1 MARGLLLIA
10 TMKTHSIGSISKMG
24 AVIALFGLSTACGGA
39 TTYDAGGSAGQGG
52 AAGQGGSG
60 GGGPTTSDAGMECPP
75 PGDANPGAMLGL
87 SSDSPMNV
95 EGAVSRAF
103 ADRLEVMTS
112 TGTLTLSWVGPP
124 LDAAFAANEGIQV
137 VRTRVDP
144 SAPGGWS
151 VVRSARATAAVFN
164 GTMWNQLG
172 TTKGSTH
179 SLDVPFDYP
188 SLRYSLVS
196 CCSVAAALARNCSY
210 GSLEATYDG
219 MATQIDLG
227 MTGRVGPWSIT
238 NVVSNYHI
246 DGSGESAWGGQ
257 VSLLGPATARAADGG
272 I

>member
-124 LDAAFAANEGIQV
+124 LDAAFAANEGI
-137 VRTRVDP
+137 D
-144 SAPGGWS
+144 
-151 VVRSARATAAVFN
+151 
-164 GTMWNQLG
+164 
-172 TTKGSTH
+172 
-179 SLDVPFDYP
+179 
-188 SLRYSLVS
+188 
-196 CCSVAAALARNCSY
+196 ALARRSVRLPLASIFARVVLFCRGGPRSQLLLRLARGDVRRDGHPNRPGHDRSRR
-210 GSLEATYDG
+210 SLVDHQRGVE
-219 MATQIDLG
+219 LSHRWERRV
-227 MTGRVGPWSIT
+227 RVGGASFPSRARHRAGGGWWDLTMTVDRFAAAKSST
-238 NVVSNYHI
+238 RYPG
-246 DGSGESAWGGQ
+246 GS
-257 VSLLGPATARAADGG
+257 
-272 I
+272 